1 MSYLA
6 LDWGTVRV
14 GAAISD
20 QGGKIAFPLD
30 HILET
35 KNAVEEIKNISSELQ
50 VEKIIVGLPTS
61 LKGDKTESTD
71 KTLKFI
77 EHLKAEHCLTIELF
91 DERFRSVE
99 AGKILSND
107 VMKEKDQREFKDNIA
122 SQLMLQ
128 QYLDTKN
135 N

>member
-1 MSYLA
+1 MRYLA

-20 QGGKIAFPLD
+20 PGGKIAFPLD

-50 VEKIIVGLPTS
+50 VEKILVGLPTS
-61 LKGDKTESTD
+61 LKGEKTESTD

-77 EHLKAEHCLTIELF
+77 EKLKADTGLTIELF
-91 DERFRSVE
+91 DERFSSVG

-107 VMKEKDQREFKDNIA
+107 GMKEKDQR
-122 SQLMLQ
+122 
-128 QYLDTKN
+128 
-135 N
+135 